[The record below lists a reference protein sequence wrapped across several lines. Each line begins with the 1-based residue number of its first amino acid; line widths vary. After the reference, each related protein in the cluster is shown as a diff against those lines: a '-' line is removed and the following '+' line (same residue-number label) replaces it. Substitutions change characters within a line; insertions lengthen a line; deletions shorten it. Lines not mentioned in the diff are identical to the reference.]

1 MTDLTSYAPGKLIVR
16 PEDPEISF
24 GPDLGSELIMRA
36 VGQMDAAYKLAQAL
50 ATTAFVPAHF
60 RGKPDDVTAAIMY
73 GAAIGLDPMSSL
85 RAIYVVGG
93 NPGMYARQMV
103 AVVLSKGHRV
113 WTEEETDTSV
123 TVAGQ
128 RRGSETVE
136 RVTWDIE
143 RAKLAGYVPTTDPKT
158 GRYRTNDKG
167 KVIGN
172 EKYLTEPRTMLY
184 ARAAGDL
191 ARRIAP
197 DALAGLDYAVEELQV
212 IDHVDVTPTTQERP
226 RRESAASLLTQTPQ
240 GAAPSGTT
248 QGAPTPGAVE
258 VEGADVGASDAPP
271 PAGPP
276 AETPVLMVTKAQ
288 LAKIAAQMRDLDITE
303 RDHALGYI
311 EKAIGLKI
319 ASRSELTREEAKRLI
334 DALDEDIAQ
343 ANGNTDGTTS
353 SPDGNAEA

>member
-1 MTDLTSYAPGKLIVR
+1 MTQELTHY
-16 PEDPEISF
+16 
-24 GPDLGSELIMRA
+24 GPQEQVLTVPDGGTELIMRA
-36 VGQMDAAYKLAQAL
+36 VEQMSGAHQLAKAM

-60 RGKPDDVTAAIMY
+60 RGKPDDVAAAIMY

-103 AVVLSKGHRV
+103 AVVLAKGHRV

-128 RRGSETVE
+128 RRGSEIVE
-136 RVTWDIE
+136 RVTWTIE
-143 RAKLAGYVPTTDPKT
+143 RAELAGYVPTTDPKT

-197 DALAGLDYAVEELQV
+197 DALAGLDHAVEELQV
-212 IDHVDVTPTTQERP
+212 VDHVDVTPTSQARP

-240 GAAPSGTT
+240 GAAPSDTT
-248 QGAPTPGAVE
+248 TGGATPGAVE
-258 VEGADVGASDAPP
+258 VEGTDAGTSDAPP
-271 PAGPP
+271 PADTP
-276 AETPVLMVTKAQ
+276 AEAPVLMVTKAQ

-303 RDHALGYI
+303 RDHALAYI

-334 DALDEDIAQ
+334 DALDANTTQ
-343 ANGNTDGTTS
+343 ANGDTSETTS
-353 SPDGNAEA
+353 SPDGNADS